1 MNVAEELCDLK
12 RALETAKENRDRAQ
26 GKLEVLHKQLEEY
39 GFTSIEELQNAIS
52 ELKLSYEK
60 KKVEIQEKINDFK
73 REYGDM
79 LND

>member
-1 MNVAEELCDLK
+1 MNVAEELCELK
-12 RALETAKENRDRAQ
+12 RALEVAKENRDRAQ

-73 REYGDM
+73 RKYGDM

>member
-52 ELKLSYEK
+52 ELKSSYEK

-73 REYGDM
+73 RKYGDM

>member
-52 ELKLSYEK
+52 ELKSSYEK
-60 KKVEIQEKINDFK
+60 KKVEIQEKIDDFK
-73 REYGDM
+73 RKYGDM
-79 LND
+79 LDA

>member
-12 RALETAKENRDRAQ
+12 RALEVAKENRDRAQ

-52 ELKLSYEK
+52 ELKSSYEK
-60 KKVEIQEKINDFK
+60 KKVEIQEKIDEFK
-73 REYGDM
+73 RKYGDM
-79 LND
+79 LNA

>member
-12 RALETAKENRDRAQ
+12 RALEVAKENRDRAQ

-73 REYGDM
+73 RKYGDM

>member
-73 REYGDM
+73 RKYRDM

>member
-60 KKVEIQEKINDFK
+60 KKVEIQEKINGFK
-73 REYGDM
+73 RKYGDM

>member
-1 MNVAEELCDLK
+1 MNVAEELCELK

-60 KKVEIQEKINDFK
+60 KKVEIQEKIDEFK
-73 REYGDM
+73 RKYGDM
-79 LND
+79 LDA

>member
-12 RALETAKENRDRAQ
+12 RVLEVAKENRDRAQ

-73 REYGDM
+73 RKYGDM

>member
-52 ELKLSYEK
+52 ELKSSYEK
-60 KKVEIQEKINDFK
+60 KKVEIQEKIDEFK
-73 REYGDM
+73 RKYGDM

>member
-60 KKVEIQEKINDFK
+60 KKVEIQEKIDDFK
-73 REYGDM
+73 RKYGDM

>member
-39 GFTSIEELQNAIS
+39 GFTSIEELQNAVS

-73 REYGDM
+73 RKYGDM

>member
-12 RALETAKENRDRAQ
+12 RALEVAKENRDRAQ

-60 KKVEIQEKINDFK
+60 KKAEIQEKIDDFK
-73 REYGDM
+73 RKYGDM

>member
-12 RALETAKENRDRAQ
+12 RALEVAKENRDRAQ

-52 ELKLSYEK
+52 ELKSSYEK
-60 KKVEIQEKINDFK
+60 KKVEIQEKIDEFK
-73 REYGDM
+73 RKYGDM
-79 LND
+79 LDA

>member
-12 RALETAKENRDRAQ
+12 RALEVAKENRDRAQ

-60 KKVEIQEKINDFK
+60 KKVEIQEKIDDFK
-73 REYGDM
+73 RKYGDM
-79 LND
+79 LDA

>member
-12 RALETAKENRDRAQ
+12 RALEVAKENRDRAQ

-52 ELKLSYEK
+52 ELKSSYEK

-73 REYGDM
+73 RKYGDM

>member
-1 MNVAEELCDLK
+1 MNVAEELCGLK

-52 ELKLSYEK
+52 ELKSSYER
-60 KKVEIQEKINDFK
+60 KKVEIQEKIDEFK
-73 REYGDM
+73 RKYGDM

>member
-12 RALETAKENRDRAQ
+12 RALEVAKENRDRAQ

-73 REYGDM
+73 RKYGDM
-79 LND
+79 LDA

>member
-12 RALETAKENRDRAQ
+12 RALEVAKENRDRAQ

-60 KKVEIQEKINDFK
+60 KKVEIQEKIDGFK
-73 REYGDM
+73 RKYGDM

>member
-60 KKVEIQEKINDFK
+60 KKAEIQEKINDFK
-73 REYGDM
+73 RKYGDM

>member
-60 KKVEIQEKINDFK
+60 KKVEIQEKIDEFK
-73 REYGDM
+73 RKYGDM

>member
-1 MNVAEELCDLK
+1 MNVAEELCELK
-12 RALETAKENRDRAQ
+12 RALEVAKENRDRAQ

-52 ELKLSYEK
+52 ELKSSYEK
-60 KKVEIQEKINDFK
+60 KKVEIQEKIDEFK
-73 REYGDM
+73 RKYGDM

>member
-12 RALETAKENRDRAQ
+12 RALEVAKENRDRAQ

-52 ELKLSYEK
+52 ELKSSYEK
-60 KKVEIQEKINDFK
+60 KKVEIQEKIDDFK
-73 REYGDM
+73 RKYGDM
-79 LND
+79 LDA

>member
-60 KKVEIQEKINDFK
+60 KKIEIQEKIDEFK
-73 REYGDM
+73 RKYGDM
-79 LND
+79 LDA

>member
-73 REYGDM
+73 RKYGDM

>member
-1 MNVAEELCDLK
+1 MNVAEELCELK

-39 GFTSIEELQNAIS
+39 GFHSIEELQNAIS
-52 ELKLSYEK
+52 KLKLAYEK
-60 KKVEIQEKINDFK
+60 KKVEIQEKIDDFK
-73 REYGDM
+73 RKYGDM

>member
-1 MNVAEELCDLK
+1 MNVAEELCELK
-12 RALETAKENRDRAQ
+12 RALEVAKENRDRAQ

-60 KKVEIQEKINDFK
+60 KKVEIQEKIDGFK
-73 REYGDM
+73 RKYGDM
-79 LND
+79 LDA

>member
-73 REYGDM
+73 RKYGDV

>member
-1 MNVAEELCDLK
+1 MNVAEELCELK

-60 KKVEIQEKINDFK
+60 KKIEIQEKINDFK
-73 REYGDM
+73 RKYGDM

>member
-12 RALETAKENRDRAQ
+12 RALEVAKENRDRAQ

-60 KKVEIQEKINDFK
+60 KKVEIQEKIDEFK
-73 REYGDM
+73 RKYGDM
-79 LND
+79 LDA

>member
-60 KKVEIQEKINDFK
+60 KKVEIQEKIDEFK
-73 REYGDM
+73 RKYGDM
-79 LND
+79 LDA

>member
-26 GKLEVLHKQLEEY
+26 GKLEVLHKQLEEH

-73 REYGDM
+73 RKYGDM

>member
-60 KKVEIQEKINDFK
+60 KKVEIQEKIDDFK
-73 REYGDM
+73 RKYGDM
-79 LND
+79 LDA

>member
-1 MNVAEELCDLK
+1 MNVAEELCELK
-12 RALETAKENRDRAQ
+12 RALEVAKENRDRAQ

-39 GFTSIEELQNAIS
+39 GFNSVEELQNAIS

-60 KKVEIQEKINDFK
+60 KKVEIQEKINGFK
-73 REYGDM
+73 RKYGDM

>member
-12 RALETAKENRDRAQ
+12 RALEVAKENRDRAQ

-60 KKVEIQEKINDFK
+60 KKVEIQEKIDEFK
-73 REYGDM
+73 RKYGDM

>member
-12 RALETAKENRDRAQ
+12 RALEFAKENRDRAQ

-73 REYGDM
+73 RKYGDM

>member
-52 ELKLSYEK
+52 ELKSSYEK
-60 KKVEIQEKINDFK
+60 KKVEIQEKIDEFK
-73 REYGDM
+73 RKYGDM
-79 LND
+79 LDA